1 MEFFGQRLKE
11 RIAEK
16 GLSQKQFA
24 KAVGI
29 TEGAVAHYIKGQRFP
44 TYSVL
49 CRISAKYGWSMDEL
63 MGIKKYVTA
72 RDRLIIAVKE
82 AMRNDSVMTYD
93 YGEPILLVNSNEVDH
108 IAENVAD
115 WVLVNKETL

>member
-1 MEFFGQRLKE
+1 MDFFGQRLKE

-29 TEGAVAHYIKGQRFP
+29 TEGAVAHYIKGQRYP
-44 TYSVL
+44 TYAVL
-49 CRISAKYGWSMDEL
+49 CRISTTYGWSIDEL
-63 MGIKKYVTA
+63 IGVKKYVTA
-72 RDRLIIAVKE
+72 RDRIITAVKDIIG
-82 AMRNDSVMTYD
+82 NDSVVTCD
-93 YGEPILLVNSNEVDH
+93 YGEPILLLNSNEFDH